1 MPECRKS
8 WKVIRCVSLRSSPW
22 NVISFAT
29 KPHASYSCVCTLSQR
44 NTRCLVLYVSNLFD
58 LFYANDHGHR
68 PSLPHARGA
77 SSISSLQTMVS
88 FATGNGSSF
97 TSSCTFPLENT
108 CFFVLRVCNLR
119 GVCSQ
124 CVAANEPYTHPSFFH
139 CGLSSLLRQMTTL
152 LIHLHTHFHGE
163 ICIAL

>member
-1 MPECRKS
+1 MLLIHVGK
-8 WKVIRCVSLRSSPW
+8 
-22 NVISFAT
+22 
-29 KPHASYSCVCTLSQR
+29 LSQR
-44 NTRCLVLYVSNLFD
+44 NTRCLVLRVSNLFD
-58 LFYANDHGHR
+58 LFYRMTMVTDLHCLKHT
-68 PSLPHARGA
+68 SF
-77 SSISSLQTMVS
+77 ISSLRTMVS
-88 FATGNGSSF
+88 FATGDGTSF
-97 TSSCTFPLENT
+97 TCLCTLPLENT
-108 CFFVLRVCNLR
+108 RCFVLRVCNLR

>member
-29 KPHASYSCVCTLSQR
+29 KPHASHSCVCTLSQR

-58 LFYANDHGHR
+58 LFYR
-68 PSLPHARGA
+68 M
-77 SSISSLQTMVS
+77 TMVTDLHCLMHAARRPFLPCRPWS
-88 FATGNGSSF
+88 
-97 TSSCTFPLENT
+97 LL
-108 CFFVLRVCNLR
+108 LRVMVLLLHLHAHFHWRIRVSLYFAFVIFEVYVVNVLLPMNR
-119 GVCSQ
+119 TRI
-124 CVAANEPYTHPSFFH
+124 PHFFH